1 MSVALLHNIMKIDF
15 GEAFEDDDVTEFV
28 NKPYEFFIAKK
39 GCKGM
44 QRIEQPKFDVISG

>member
-15 GEAFEDDDVTEFV
+15 GEAFEDDDVTEISV

-39 GCKGM
+39 AVKECNGLNS
-44 QRIEQPKFDVISG
+44 RI